1 MVGHIY
7 IYIDM
12 YISRLSVSSGA
23 GDVREFLLLLLLL
36 LLLLSVVLII
46 ILIIIILIII
56 YCFFGVSE
64 FYFSLVW

>member
-1 MVGHIY
+1 MRKVEESRVVGHIY

-36 LLLLSVVLII
+36 SVV
-46 ILIIIILIII
+46 LIIIILIII